1 MSQNLSSRWFYYAAP
16 QNFFRLSAQLWP
28 WCAGAAAVLG
38 LWGLYWGLGV
48 APVDAQQGEAYRII
62 FVHVPASWMSMV
74 IYMAMAFWSIMG
86 LVFNTR
92 LSALMTRALAPTG
105 AMFAFISLFSGALW
119 GKPMWGT

>member
-1 MSQNLSSRWFYYAAP
+1 MSKSRSSRWFYYAAP
-16 QNFFRLSAQLWP
+16 QNFFHLSAVLWP
-28 WCAGAAAVLG
+28 WCAGVAGVLG
-38 LWGLYWGLGV
+38 IWGLYWGLLI

-105 AMFAFISLFSGALW
+105 AMFAFISLWSGALW
-119 GKPMWGT
+119 G